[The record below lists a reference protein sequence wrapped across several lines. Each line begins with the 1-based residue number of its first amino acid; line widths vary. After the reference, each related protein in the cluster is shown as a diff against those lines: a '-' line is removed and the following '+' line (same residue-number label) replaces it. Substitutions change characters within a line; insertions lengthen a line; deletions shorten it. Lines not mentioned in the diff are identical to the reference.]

1 MGLSI
6 GNVYAAAASRPTG
19 RQAVQT
25 AFWAAWFLTLGI
37 HVVLATRLLP
47 FGDEAWYWQE
57 SRALDWS
64 FSDIPAATAFLIRV
78 GETFFGHGLFGMRA
92 MFLLLGALIPIVV
105 MRTSTRLF
113 GTTAG
118 AWSGLLAVTMPLIG
132 VMGIFALPDAPL
144 TFCTVVALDR
154 LEAAARTNRT
164 GAWIALGL
172 ALAGAWMSH
181 YRAAIPLAAG
191 FCFLCATPRGRA
203 LWSNP
208 KLWLALAIMLIGAL
222 PLLIFNVQHDWVAL
236 HFQVVD
242 RNPWAFH
249 GDALA
254 QPVEQAIVCTPLFYV
269 MLLWTAVVC
278 AVRMRAG
285 APWDLL
291 AVCALVPIL
300 LFFFLGLYA
309 DDTRFRVHWPIP
321 GYAPLLIAIPPLFFA
336 TRSLA
341 LRIFT
346 IAACALLVVGALMI
360 YAYLTAAT
368 VPDLAQRFAG
378 VKAFPEHFVGWDT
391 VSSKTQDLLTEPA
404 HQDDVLVADNF
415 MLAAEL
421 DFALG
426 ATRPV
431 YSLDH
436 PTNLKHGRAPQLAQW
451 HRDEAALRELGAK
464 RVLLVVEP
472 TARRERER
480 AEWLSTLCQR
490 VDDLKAVTALDPFGG
505 RKKYRWFS
513 GNVATQL
520 REPSKCEV
528 ALQ

>member
-1 MGLSI
+1 M
-6 GNVYAAAASRPTG
+6 
-19 RQAVQT
+19 QT

-37 HVVLATRLLP
+37 HVILATRLLP

-64 FSDIPAATAFLIRV
+64 FSDIPAATALLIRA
-78 GETFFGHGLFGMRA
+78 GETLFGHGLFGMRA
-92 MFLLLGALIPIVV
+92 MFLLLGALIPVVV
-105 MRTSTRLF
+105 MRMSARLF
-113 GTTAG
+113 GETAG
-118 AWSGLLAVTMPLIG
+118 AWSGLLAVAMPLVG
-132 VMGIFALPDAPL
+132 VMGIFALPDVPL
-144 TFCTVVALDR
+144 TFCTIVALDR
-154 LEAAARTNRT
+154 LEAASRTNRT
-164 GAWIALGL
+164 GVWVAVGL
-172 ALAGAWMSH
+172 ALAGAWLSH
-181 YRAAIPLAAG
+181 YRAAILMAAG

-203 LWSNP
+203 MWSNP
-208 KLWLALAIMLIGAL
+208 KLWLALAIMLIGAV
-222 PLLIFNVQHDWVAL
+222 PLAVFNMQHDWVAL

-242 RNPWAFH
+242 RNPWSFH

-254 QPVEQAIVCTPLFYV
+254 QPIEQAIICTPLFYV
-269 MLLWTAVVC
+269 LLLWTAILC
-278 AVRMRAG
+278 AVRMREG

-291 AVCALVPIL
+291 AVCSILPIL
-300 LFFFLGLYA
+300 MFFFLGLYA

-321 GYAPLLIAIPPLFFA
+321 GYLPLLVAVPSLFFMA
-336 TRSLA
+336 RSTA
-341 LRIFT
+341 VRIFAV
-346 IAACALLVVGALMI
+346 AACALLVVGVILV
-360 YAYLTAAT
+360 YAYLVAAT

-391 VSSKTQDLLTEPA
+391 ASSKTAALLAEPA
-404 HQDDVLVADNF
+404 NQDDVLVADNF

-421 DFALG
+421 DFAFG
-426 ATRPV
+426 GTRPV

-436 PTNLKHGRAPQLAQW
+436 PTNIKHGRAPQLAQW
-451 HRDEAALRELGAK
+451 HRDEAALRELGSK

-490 VDDLKAVTALDPFGG
+490 VDDLKLETALDPFGG

-513 GNVATQL
+513 GIIATQPHPP
-520 REPSKCEV
+520 EKCDV

>member
-78 GETFFGHGLFGMRA
+78 GEMFFGHGLFGMRA

-105 MRTSTRLF
+105 MRTSSRLF
-113 GTTAG
+113 GANAG
-118 AWSGLLAVTMPLIG
+118 AWTGLLAVTMPLIG

-208 KLWLALAIMLIGAL
+208 KLWLALAIMVIGAL

-254 QPVEQAIVCTPLFYV
+254 QPIEQAIVCTPLFYV
-269 MLLWTAVVC
+269 MLLWTAV
-278 AVRMRAG
+278 
-285 APWDLL
+285 
-291 AVCALVPIL
+291 
-300 LFFFLGLYA
+300 LG
-309 DDTRFRVHWPIP
+309 RF
-321 GYAPLLIAIPPLFFA
+321 
-336 TRSLA
+336 
-341 LRIFT
+341 
-346 IAACALLVVGALMI
+346 
-360 YAYLTAAT
+360 
-368 VPDLAQRFAG
+368 Q
-378 VKAFPEHFVGWDT
+378 E
-391 VSSKTQDLLTEPA
+391 
-404 HQDDVLVADNF
+404 
-415 MLAAEL
+415 
-421 DFALG
+421 
-426 ATRPV
+426 
-431 YSLDH
+431 
-436 PTNLKHGRAPQLAQW
+436 
-451 HRDEAALRELGAK
+451 
-464 RVLLVVEP
+464 
-472 TARRERER
+472 
-480 AEWLSTLCQR
+480 
-490 VDDLKAVTALDPFGG
+490 
-505 RKKYRWFS
+505 
-513 GNVATQL
+513 
-520 REPSKCEV
+520 
-528 ALQ
+528 

>member
-1 MGLSI
+1 M
-6 GNVYAAAASRPTG
+6 
-19 RQAVQT
+19 QT

-37 HVVLATRLLP
+37 HLVLATRLLP

-57 SRALDWS
+57 SRALDGS
-64 FSDIPAATAFLIRV
+64 FSDIPAATALLIRA
-78 GETFFGHGLFGMRA
+78 GETLFGHGLFGMRA

-105 MRTSTRLF
+105 MRMSTRLF
-113 GTTAG
+113 GQTAG
-118 AWSGLLAVTMPLIG
+118 AWSGLLAVAMPLVG
-132 VMGIFALPDAPL
+132 VMGIFALPDVPL
-144 TFCTVVALDR
+144 TFCTIVALDR
-154 LEAAARTNRT
+154 LEAASRANRT
-164 GAWIALGL
+164 GAWIAVGL
-172 ALAGAWMSH
+172 ALAGAWLSH
-181 YRAAIPLAAG
+181 YRAAILMAAG

-208 KLWLALAIMLIGAL
+208 KLWIALAIMLIGVM
-222 PLLIFNVQHDWVAL
+222 PLVVFNMQHDWVAL

-242 RNPWAFH
+242 RNPWSFH

-254 QPVEQAIVCTPLFYV
+254 QPIEQAIICTPLFYV
-269 MLLWTAVVC
+269 LLLWTAILC
-278 AVRMRAG
+278 AVRMREG

-291 AVCALVPIL
+291 AVCSILPIL
-300 LFFFLGLYA
+300 MFFFLGLYA

-321 GYAPLLIAIPPLFFA
+321 GYLPLLVAVPSLFLMARSTAIRLFAF
-336 TRSLA
+336 
-341 LRIFT
+341 
-346 IAACALLVVGALMI
+346 AACALLVVGAILV
-360 YAYLTAAT
+360 YAYLAAAT

-391 VSSKTQDLLTEPA
+391 ASSKTAALLAEPA
-404 HQDDVLVADNF
+404 YKDDVLVADNF

-426 ATRPV
+426 GTRPV

-436 PTNLKHGRAPQLAQW
+436 PTNVKHGRAPQLAQW
-451 HRDEAALRELGAK
+451 GRDETALRALGAK
-464 RVLLVVEP
+464 HVLLVVEP

-490 VDDLKAVTALDPFGG
+490 VDDLKLITGLDPFGG

-513 GNVATQL
+513 GSIATQPHPP
-520 REPSKCEV
+520 EKCDV

>member
-1 MGLSI
+1 
-6 GNVYAAAASRPTG
+6 
-19 RQAVQT
+19 
-25 AFWAAWFLTLGI
+25 
-37 HVVLATRLLP
+37 
-47 FGDEAWYWQE
+47 
-57 SRALDWS
+57 
-64 FSDIPAATAFLIRV
+64 
-78 GETFFGHGLFGMRA
+78 
-92 MFLLLGALIPIVV
+92 
-105 MRTSTRLF
+105 
-113 GTTAG
+113 
-118 AWSGLLAVTMPLIG
+118 
-132 VMGIFALPDAPL
+132 
-144 TFCTVVALDR
+144 
-154 LEAAARTNRT
+154 
-164 GAWIALGL
+164 
-172 ALAGAWMSH
+172 MSH
-181 YRAAIPLAAG
+181 YRAAILLAAG
-191 FCFLCATPRGRA
+191 FCFLCATPRGRV
-203 LWSNP
+203 LWINP

-321 GYAPLLIAIPPLFFA
+321 GYVPLLIAIPPLFFA
-336 TRSLA
+336 ARSLA
-341 LRIFT
+341 LRIFA
-346 IAACALLVVGALMI
+346 IAACALLVGGALMV

-404 HQDDVLVADNF
+404 HRDDVLVADNF

-426 ATRPV
+426 GTRPV

-505 RKKYRWFS
+505 RKKYRWFG
-513 GNVATQL
+513 GNVATQP
-520 REPSKCEV
+520 REPTKCEV